1 MQFFISR
8 VEDEEC
14 MWLEYCPAGLSG
26 VELGALPAD
35 LSLLLALRQRA
46 VHGPG
51 VVDFWYAFAMVRQ

>member
-1 MQFFISR
+1 M
-8 VEDEEC
+8 EDEEC

-46 VHGPG
+46 VRGLG
-51 VVDFWYAFAMVRQ
+51 VIDFWYAFAVVKQ